1 MELQTSKDMIFTS
14 SILKIH
20 AYMNKKSRYDTIH
33 LSFIVQQKPK
43 DPLFSQDVVR
53 FLIQITKYIYIYL
66 LYQA

>member
-1 MELQTSKDMIFTS
+1 
-14 SILKIH
+14 
-20 AYMNKKSRYDTIH
+20 MNKKSRYDTIQ